1 MNRVTSGGELCLE
14 DNGRERDPIGRN
26 LGNDSGYS
34 HEGNFGLIPEW
45 LEGVSHKVMGG
56 REGWEEGS
64 ELGNVGG

>member
-1 MNRVTSGGELCLE
+1 MNKVTSGGELCLE

-45 LEGVSHKVMGG
+45 
-56 REGWEEGS
+56 
-64 ELGNVGG
+64 